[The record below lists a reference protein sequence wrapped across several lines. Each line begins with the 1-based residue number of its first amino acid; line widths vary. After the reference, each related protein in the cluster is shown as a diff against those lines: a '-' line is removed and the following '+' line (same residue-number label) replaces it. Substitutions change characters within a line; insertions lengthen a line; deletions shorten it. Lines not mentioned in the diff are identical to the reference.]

1 MLSGNSVFHVNQDE
15 GKVYSKTEVAGYYN
29 DLTEKITRFGLP
41 DDSVPQSFVDTGEKI
56 YFSISIFQ
64 YGLAAY
70 DLYLI
75 YNDEKYLP
83 KLRNVAN
90 WAVDNQLPDG
100 SWVTFAYLHESQPFS
115 SMAQGEGISMLIR
128 AHKVFGDDKY
138 IVAAQKAKDFMLKP
152 LNEGGTTSYKDGGVY
167 FYEVTTFPIVLN
179 GWIFSAWGLFDYAC
193 YFKDKEIEYV
203 WNKTI
208 ETMIQMLPEF
218 DNGYWSLY
226 MCRSSIASPFY
237 HRLHIA
243 QLKVLYDMTGEKK
256 FLEYATKFENY
267 QKSWINRKRAF
278 VLKAIQKIF

>member
-1 MLSGNSVFHVNQDE
+1 MGNCDFETDGKRFILPSEDFIDKFEYKEARYYHYETALLDVSNFHAFSYLYFEYSDE
-15 GKVYSKTEVAGYYN
+15 VYFE
-29 DLTEKITRFGLP
+29 
-41 DDSVPQSFVDTGEKI
+41 
-56 YFSISIFQ
+56 
-64 YGLAAY
+64 
-70 DLYLI
+70 
-75 YNDEKYLP
+75 
-83 KLRNVAN
+83 
-90 WAVDNQLPDG
+90 
-100 SWVTFAYLHESQPFS
+100 
-115 SMAQGEGISMLIR
+115 
-128 AHKVFGDDKY
+128 
-138 IVAAQKAKDFMLKP
+138 AKDFMLKP

-167 FYEVTTFPIVLN
+167 FYEVTTSPIVLN

-226 MCRSSIASPFY
+226 KCRSSIASPFY